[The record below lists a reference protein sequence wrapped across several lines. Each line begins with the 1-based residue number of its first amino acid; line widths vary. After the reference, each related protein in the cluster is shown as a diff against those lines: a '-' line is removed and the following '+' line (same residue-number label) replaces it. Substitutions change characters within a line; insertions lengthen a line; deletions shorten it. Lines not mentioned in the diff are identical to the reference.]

1 MQKIKSL
8 FKKFLSF
15 LFIKKINLELKKR
28 NYLIIYRYGNAIG
41 DHICMT
47 GVISKI
53 YKKNLKII
61 VFSNYAE
68 LFRNNPKI
76 FKLYDLNKFFNKNIL
91 LKILNLFEGD
101 SIKSYNSKI
110 DHTDKYSFIK
120 FFPRNIHLGL
130 AHAFHFDMN
139 LNSDDFKNEIY
150 LSEKEII
157 KYKKKFD
164 LQNQYAVIH
173 SEAKK
178 TFIKSKDWGPE
189 KIQDIVN
196 KLDKINWIQV
206 GKPGEFKLK
215 NTLKCYFNISL
226 RELAFIISNSDFL
239 VCMEGM
245 LNHMASAVNKKNFLI
260 HTGFLAMESVKYP
273 NNILI
278 EKNLKLKCY
287 PCFSFDCMEHRKH
300 CDENL
305 TSDYAINIIKKN
317 LVAGDGI
324 EPPTSSL

>member
-41 DHICMT
+41 EHICIT
-47 GVISKI
+47 GVILKI

-68 LFRNNPKI
+68 LFMNNPKI

-101 SIKSYNSKI
+101 SIKSYRNKI
-110 DHTDKYSFIK
+110 DGTDKYSFMK
-120 FFPRNIHLGL
+120 FYPRNIHFGS
-130 AHAFHFDMN
+130 AAAFHFDMN

-206 GKPGEFKLK
+206 GKPGEFILK

-226 RELAFIISNSDFL
+226 RELAFIIYNSDFL

-245 LNHMASAVNKKNFLI
+245 FNHMASAVNKKNFLI
-260 HTGFLAMESVKYP
+260 HTGFSTMKSVQYT

-278 EKNLKLKCY
+278 ENNSKLKCY

-305 TSDYAINIIKKN
+305 TSDYVINIIKRN
-317 LVAGDGI
+317 LVAGHRVT
-324 EPPTSSL
+324 ERT

>member
-1 MQKIKSL
+1 MQKIESL

-41 DHICMT
+41 EHICMT
-47 GVISKI
+47 GVISII

-68 LFRNNPKI
+68 LFRNSPKI

-91 LKILNLFEGD
+91 LKILNLFEGE
-101 SIKSYNSKI
+101 SIKSYRNKI
-110 DHTDKYSFIK
+110 LDTDKYSFLK
-120 FFPRNIHLGL
+120 FYPRNIHFGL
-130 AHAFHFDMN
+130 SHAFHFNMN
-139 LNSDDFKNEIY
+139 LNSDNFKNEIY
-150 LSEKEII
+150 FSEQEII
-157 KYKKKFD
+157 KYKKKFN
-164 LQNQYAVIH
+164 LPNQYAIIH
-173 SEAKK
+173 SETK
-178 TFIKSKDWGPE
+178 TTFTQNKNWGPE
-189 KIQDIVN
+189 KIQNIVN

-206 GKPGEFKLK
+206 GKPGEFILK

-226 RELAFIISNSDFL
+226 RELAFIISNSNFL

-245 LNHMASAVNKKNFLI
+245 FNHMASASNKKNFLI
-260 HTGFLAMESVKYP
+260 HTGFSTMESVKYS

-287 PCFSFDCMEHRKH
+287 PCFSFDCTEHRKH

-317 LVAGDGI
+317 LVAWDRI
-324 EPPTSSL
+324 EPPTSRL